1 MPGRRSTA
9 ERIIGVPRQAGVES
23 ARGRTVG
30 EICRGPG
37 VSEASLCRRRSED
50 GGLEVDQARR
60 MREPEPGNA
69 RLERAVAE
77 PAPDERIPK
86 EAAGGEY

>member
-1 MPGRRSTA
+1 
-9 ERIIGVPRQAGVES
+9 
-23 ARGRTVG
+23 
-30 EICRGPG
+30 
-37 VSEASLCRRRSED
+37 
-50 GGLEVDQARR
+50 
-60 MREPEPGNA
+60 MREPERGNA